1 MMKTKTILLVD
12 DEIIT
17 ALDRSKMLEAN
28 GYSVVSSHDGADAIK
43 QVRDNPQIDL
53 VLMDIDLGTGMDGT
67 EASQRILENRDIP
80 IIFLTSHTGKDIVEK
95 VRKITR
101 YGYVLKHSGDYVLLS
116 SIEMAFQLYEAFERI
131 KEEEERYSNV
141 FYATTNILLVFDLD
155 GNIIDLNRA
164 AEEHYGYS
172 RDELINLDGRILVH
186 PDHLDL
192 FEDFVRTASTG
203 DSFYTESIGV
213 RKDGTLFYIE
223 VRGSNVSFN
232 GSPHLL
238 AVITDITERVHT
250 QQQLREQEEFQR
262 ILLNNLTVGVAVI
275 DPVTFR
281 IENVNI
287 KTQNMIGLDAEQ
299 IIGKECTN
307 YLCPGMSSN
316 CPVAD
321 GNSQIEN
328 EERELLT
335 ADGSIIPVLKSVK
348 KVTISGQEKYLEVFM
363 DISSQKKAEEIQKN
377 RLRYEAGLS
386 ACSHALLVNQENAL
400 DEALGHLLDAT
411 ETSRIYIFENFNEPA
426 TGLSMRQTHEVC
438 ASGVKS
444 EFDNELLQHVL
455 YEDGFARWKEILSSG
470 RAVEGL
476 VKDFPESEQD
486 VLEPQGIVSIL
497 ALPIQ
502 VKGSWLGFIGF
513 DDTWDEREWHDED
526 VRLLATAAQLIGY
539 YMERR
544 MSENFQASLL
554 EEIRSKNQELAHA
567 NEAKGQFLANMSHE
581 IRTPLNGIIGMSG
594 LLLDTELNAEQR
606 HYVEVVRNSGDALL
620 LLINDILDFSKIEAG
635 KMDLDIMDFNL
646 RAVLEDCMDML
657 ALRAFEK
664 NLEFN
669 CYIPPDVPDLLR
681 GDPGRLRQV
690 LINLVGNAIKFT
702 HRGEVMVMVEPVC
715 DEVERTCLRF
725 SVRDTGIGIPENRQD
740 RLFNAFIQG
749 DGSAARKF
757 GGTGLGLAISKELVN
772 MMDGEIGFTSEEGKG
787 STFWFTVELANQV
800 KDENMVYRQSNKK
813 FEPEGIRVLTIDDN
827 GVNRLVIGDMLDAIG
842 VRHDEVAN
850 AAEALELIKYA
861 GSQKDPY
868 MLGFC
873 DMDMPDM
880 NGEELGRLIRE
891 QEESKSMR
899 LVMLTSLGKR
909 GDVRRLENIGFSGYL
924 TKPVKRNL
932 LEDCIIS
939 VMREDEAGKH
949 TYSNK
954 IVTRH
959 LINEERRKDI
969 RVLLAEDNVFNQQ
982 VAQGILGK
990 LGYCVDVVAN
1000 GNEAIKALE
1009 NISYSIVLMDV
1020 QMPDMDG
1027 YEATRIIRSPGSGV
1041 RNHDV
1046 PIIALTAHAM
1056 QGDREKCLEA
1066 GMDDYI
1072 PKPVTKEDIAGILL
1086 RWLPDENVK
1095 GSNGMVSYH
1104 DDIREMNVSKQT
1116 PELETAIFNRDA
1128 FYRRI
1133 SNDADLIVELIHS
1146 FRKTMPEQIENLK
1159 NFIEEGDAI
1168 ASSKQAH
1175 SIKGAVLNMGGEAL
1189 GEVAR
1194 KMEIFGKNENLKEMR
1209 SLLPDIIKQY
1219 ELLEKELIKI
1229 QE

>member
-1 MMKTKTILLVD
+1 
-12 DEIIT
+12 
-17 ALDRSKMLEAN
+17 
-28 GYSVVSSHDGADAIK
+28 
-43 QVRDNPQIDL
+43 
-53 VLMDIDLGTGMDGT
+53 
-67 EASQRILENRDIP
+67 
-80 IIFLTSHTGKDIVEK
+80 
-95 VRKITR
+95 
-101 YGYVLKHSGDYVLLS
+101 
-116 SIEMAFQLYEAFERI
+116 
-131 KEEEERYSNV
+131 
-141 FYATTNILLVFDLD
+141 
-155 GNIIDLNRA
+155 
-164 AEEHYGYS
+164 
-172 RDELINLDGRILVH
+172 
-186 PDHLDL
+186 
-192 FEDFVRTASTG
+192 
-203 DSFYTESIGV
+203 
-213 RKDGTLFYIE
+213 
-223 VRGSNVSFN
+223 
-232 GSPHLL
+232 
-238 AVITDITERVHT
+238 
-250 QQQLREQEEFQR
+250 
-262 ILLNNLTVGVAVI
+262 
-275 DPVTFR
+275 
-281 IENVNI
+281 
-287 KTQNMIGLDAEQ
+287 
-299 IIGKECTN
+299 
-307 YLCPGMSSN
+307 
-316 CPVAD
+316 
-321 GNSQIEN
+321 
-328 EERELLT
+328 
-335 ADGSIIPVLKSVK
+335 
-348 KVTISGQEKYLEVFM
+348 
-363 DISSQKKAEEIQKN
+363 
-377 RLRYEAGLS
+377 
-386 ACSHALLVNQENAL
+386 
-400 DEALGHLLDAT
+400 
-411 ETSRIYIFENFNEPA
+411 
-426 TGLSMRQTHEVC
+426 
-438 ASGVKS
+438 
-444 EFDNELLQHVL
+444 
-455 YEDGFARWKEILSSG
+455 
-470 RAVEGL
+470 
-476 VKDFPESEQD
+476 
-486 VLEPQGIVSIL
+486 
-497 ALPIQ
+497 
-502 VKGSWLGFIGF
+502 
-513 DDTWDEREWHDED
+513 
-526 VRLLATAAQLIGY
+526 
-539 YMERR
+539 
-544 MSENFQASLL
+544 
-554 EEIRSKNQELAHA
+554 
-567 NEAKGQFLANMSHE
+567 
-581 IRTPLNGIIGMSG
+581 
-594 LLLDTELNAEQR
+594 
-606 HYVEVVRNSGDALL
+606 
-620 LLINDILDFSKIEAG
+620 
-635 KMDLDIMDFNL
+635 
-646 RAVLEDCMDML
+646 
-657 ALRAFEK
+657 
-664 NLEFN
+664 
-669 CYIPPDVPDLLR
+669 
-681 GDPGRLRQV
+681 
-690 LINLVGNAIKFT
+690 
-702 HRGEVMVMVEPVC
+702 
-715 DEVERTCLRF
+715 
-725 SVRDTGIGIPENRQD
+725 
-740 RLFNAFIQG
+740 
-749 DGSAARKF
+749 
-757 GGTGLGLAISKELVN
+757 